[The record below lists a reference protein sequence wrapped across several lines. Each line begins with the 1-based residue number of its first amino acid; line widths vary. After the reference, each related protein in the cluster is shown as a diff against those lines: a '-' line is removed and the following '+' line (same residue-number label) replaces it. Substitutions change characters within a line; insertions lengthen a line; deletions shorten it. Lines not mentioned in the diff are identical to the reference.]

1 MNIIKKDNVHRT
13 VRKRHKQHKKSLGV
27 YFVVFVLF
35 LVLFVSYLITVSIHP
50 IGLIEYVKSE
60 VASVGYGSG
69 YDVSLNDGKP
79 FYTLNSDDKFVVVSS
94 NSVDGYNKEG
104 KTIFEKKHSFSDPV
118 FKLSE
123 TRFLIYGQGERTLSV
138 NTFSKTLFSLNFSS
152 GIITAALSDSGVF
165 AVATKADGY
174 SSVVSVFDKNN
185 KKIYEWFSSEETV
198 NSLSIADNGK
208 SIAVSTLK
216 VVNGKFV
223 SNFYVL
229 KFSSADAVVK
239 KTFEDDV
246 IYQIYPASTTTY
258 CVVMSDNI
266 EFINYKKDKSTSHK
280 SEYSVSIIK
289 QYENKIIAV
298 RNIAAN
304 QEESVV
310 EIYSNTGKLQHTFMV
325 NCKITDFS
333 YSANKIYLLGDQEIS
348 KYNTKGEIVSNA
360 KANYDALYI
369 EFVSSDTVACI
380 RNSSID
386 KIQLQRTEE

>member
-1 MNIIKKDNVHRT
+1 MNKIKKDNAHRA
-13 VRKRHKQHKKSLGV
+13 VRKRHKQHKKSAHV
-27 YFVVFVLF
+27 YFVVFVLC
-35 LVLFVSYLITVSIHP
+35 LVLFVSYIITVALHP

-69 YDVSLNDGKP
+69 YDILLNDGKP
-79 FYTLNSDDKFVVVSS
+79 FYSLNSDDKFVVVSS
-94 NSVDGYNKEG
+94 NSVDGYNREG

-118 FKLSE
+118 VKLSE
-123 TRFLIYGQGERTLSV
+123 TRFLLYGQGERTLSV
-138 NTFSKTLFSLNFSS
+138 NTFSKTLFTLNLSS

-165 AVATKADGY
+165 AVATKTDGY

-185 KKIYEWFSSEETV
+185 EKIYEWFSSEETV

-229 KFSSADAVVK
+229 KFSSADAVIK

-246 IYQIYPASTTTY
+246 IYQIYPTSATTY
-258 CVVMSDNI
+258 CVVLSDNI
-266 EFINYKKDKSTSHK
+266 EFINYKKDKVTSHK

-310 EIYSNTGKLQHTFMV
+310 EIYSNTGELQHTFKV
-325 NCKITDFS
+325 NYKITDFS
-333 YSANKIYLLGDQEIS
+333 YSANKIYLLGAQEIA

-360 KANYDALYI
+360 KAHYDALYI
-369 EFVSSDTVACI
+369 EFVSSNTVACI

-386 KIQLQRTEE
+386 KIQLERTEE